1 MPMSSTPTAPLPW
14 RPTPLSWMAAS
25 PPGLPGAGVRPPL
38 ASSGPRT
45 EGQTQRRILV
55 VDDDPAILKVW
66 RRVLGTRTAPSSL
79 DHLEKKLFGATPPAA
94 PTDAGFA
101 IDTASQGMEGYQKV
115 VSALEED
122 RPYTFALVDMRMP
135 PGWDGLETI
144 LHMLEKDPR
153 LEVAICSAF
162 SDISRDEVAQ
172 RVGRSDLL
180 WIRKPFELEAARDLA
195 RKLSEQGVQ
204 RRQMR

>member
-1 MPMSSTPTAPLPW
+1 M
-14 RPTPLSWMAAS
+14 
-25 PPGLPGAGVRPPL
+25 
-38 ASSGPRT
+38 

-66 RRVLGTRTAPSSL
+66 RRVLGTRAAPSSL
-79 DHLEKKLFGATPPAA
+79 DHLEKKLFGANPPAPA
-94 PTDAGFA
+94 PDAGFA
-101 IDTASQGMEGYQKV
+101 IDTASQGLEAYQKV
-115 VSALEED
+115 ISALDEA

-144 LHMLEKDPR
+144 LRMLEKDPR

-172 RVGRSDLL
+172 RVGRADLL
-180 WIRKPFELEAARDLA
+180 WIRKPFELEVARELA
-195 RKLSEQGVQ
+195 RKLSEQGVH
-204 RRQMR
+204 RRQSR